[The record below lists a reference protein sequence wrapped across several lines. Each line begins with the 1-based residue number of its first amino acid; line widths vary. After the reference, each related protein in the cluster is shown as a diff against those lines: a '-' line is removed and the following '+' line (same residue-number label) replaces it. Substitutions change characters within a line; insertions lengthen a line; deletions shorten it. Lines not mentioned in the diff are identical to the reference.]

1 MNVGQKYNEKKFIPK
16 NSVILHSKILRMKAF
31 LRSFYFAF
39 SGLKQ
44 LLLKERNFKIH
55 LLALIVVIIGGLYFQ
70 ITSIE
75 WSIVLTVSAL
85 VISLEAINTAIEKLC
100 DLYSSESNEKIK
112 LIKDVAAAAVL
123 IVSIFALVIACFIF
137 GKYL

>member
-1 MNVGQKYNEKKFIPK
+1 
-16 NSVILHSKILRMKAF
+16 MKAF

-39 SGLKQ
+39 TGLKH

-55 LLALIVVIIGGLYFQ
+55 LLALIVVIIGALYFH

-75 WSIVLTVSAL
+75 WSIVLLVSAF

-100 DLYSSESNEKIK
+100 DLYTSEPNEKIK

-123 IVSIFALVIACFIF
+123 IASIFAVVIACFIF
-137 GKYL
+137 GKYV

>member
-1 MNVGQKYNEKKFIPK
+1 
-16 NSVILHSKILRMKAF
+16 MKAF

-39 SGLKQ
+39 MGLKQ

-55 LLALIVVIIGGLYFQ
+55 LLALIVVIIGGLYFH

-75 WSIVLTVSAL
+75 WSIVLLVSAL

-100 DLYSSESNEKIK
+100 DLYTSEQNEKIK
-112 LIKDVAAAAVL
+112 LIKDIAAAAVL
-123 IVSIFALVIACFIF
+123 IASIFTLVIAYFIF
-137 GKYL
+137 GKYM

>member
-1 MNVGQKYNEKKFIPK
+1 
-16 NSVILHSKILRMKAF
+16 MKAF

-70 ITSIE
+70 ITLIE
-75 WSIVLTVSAL
+75 WSIVLLVSAL

>member
-1 MNVGQKYNEKKFIPK
+1 
-16 NSVILHSKILRMKAF
+16 MKAF

-39 SGLKQ
+39 SGLKL

-55 LLALIVVIIGGLYFQ
+55 LLALIVVIIGGLYFH

-75 WSIVLTVSAL
+75 WSIVLLVSAL

-100 DLYSSESNEKIK
+100 DLYSSEPNEKIK
-112 LIKDVAAAAVL
+112 LIKDIAASAVL
-123 IVSIFALVIACFIF
+123 IASIFALVIALFIF
-137 GKYL
+137 GKYF